1 LNVLVDTSV
10 WSLSLRRNP
19 RDLNPVER
27 SIVVELTELI
37 AEGRAR
43 LMGLVRQELLSGVRN
58 SPQFEM
64 LRTVLRAFP
73 DVDVETSDYE
83 LAARASN
90 QCKSKGV
97 TVSLVDALICAVAN
111 ARGWTIF
118 TTDQDF
124 ENHAGILP
132 VKLYTMR
139 R

>member
-19 RDLNPVER
+19 RDLNPAER

-43 LMGLVRQELLSGVRN
+43 LMGLVRQELLAGVRN
-58 SPQFEM
+58 PAQFEM
-64 LRTVLRAFP
+64 LRTLLRAFP
-73 DVDVETSDYE
+73 DVDVEIVDYE
-83 LAARASN
+83 FAGQASN

-124 ENHAGILP
+124 EHHASILP
-132 VKLYTMR
+132 IKLHTTR
-139 R
+139 K

>member
-1 LNVLVDTSV
+1 MNVLVDTSV

-124 ENHAGILP
+124 ENHPGILP

>member
-10 WSLSLRRNP
+10 WSLSLRRKA
-19 RDLNPVER
+19 RELNPAER

-58 SPQFEM
+58 PAQFET
-64 LRTVLRAFP
+64 LRTLLRAFP
-73 DVDVETSDYE
+73 DVGVETSDHE
-83 LAARASN
+83 FAAQASN
-90 QCKSKGV
+90 QCRSKGV

-111 ARGWTIF
+111 ARDWTIF

-124 ENHAGILP
+124 EHHASILP
-132 VKLYTMR
+132 VKLHRMR
-139 R
+139 K